1 MSNLNYDI
9 RFPIDTFFAATIVAE
24 STFQANLLY
33 IGYHWS
39 LQGNLSM
46 LQFSYTNAVVFAC

>member
-33 IGYHWS
+33 IGYH
-39 LQGNLSM
+39 
-46 LQFSYTNAVVFAC
+46 